1 MSINTTDPRAELKR
15 KAAIEAADM
24 VKDGMVVGLGSGS
37 TSAFMIEELG
47 RRWAE
52 GLRFCAIPTSER
64 SAEQARSHGIKLV
77 TFATHPQI
85 DIDIDGADEVERGT
99 LNLIKGLGG
108 ALFREKIVAAASRRF
123 VVVVDDSKLVDRLGA
138 AVPVPVEVA
147 NFGWT
152 STARQLEALGAKVVQ
167 RLDRS
172 GNVFVTDGGNM
183 ILDCHFG
190 EIADSP
196 ALQRQLD
203 GVVGVIETGLF
214 IGRTS
219 EVIVATADGLQRLR
233 AA

>member
-1 MSINTTDPRAELKR
+1 MSIQNADPRAELKR
-15 KAAIEAADM
+15 QAAIEAADM

-52 GLRFCAIPTSER
+52 GLRFSAIPTSER

-85 DIDIDGADEVERGT
+85 DIDIDGADEVERGS

-108 ALFREKIVAAASRRF
+108 ALFREKIVAAAARKF
-123 VVVVDDSKLVDRLGA
+123 VVVVDDSKIVDRLGER
-138 AVPVPVEVA
+138 VPVPVEVA

-152 STARQLEALGAKVVQ
+152 STARQLEALGAKITQ
-167 RLDRS
+167 RLDRG

-190 EIADSP
+190 PIADS
-196 ALQRQLD
+196 ASLQRQLEQI
-203 GVVGVIETGLF
+203 VGVIETGLF

-219 EVIVATADGLQRLR
+219 EVIVATADGLQRLGV
-233 AA
+233 A